1 MQTITKAVLAVGLF
15 ACVVMSAVQT
25 MSAKPKPTGPA
36 CTISNGACVS
46 VNCSGE
52 CGPIFPQTCACI
64 N

>member
-1 MQTITKAVLAVGLF
+1 MQNTTRAVLTMGLF
-15 ACVVMSAVQT
+15 ACLIMSAVQA
-25 MSAKPKPTGPA
+25 MAHKPKGTT
-36 CTISNGACVS
+36 CEVVNGACVS